1 MLLKLLSPLKLLKLL
16 RLLKLLKF
24 DEAAETVEN
33 FETAE
38 GIFSYRP
45 TDMCTYRAAIAAKNI
60 YKPIS
65 FEFQIPFSTRSL
77 KKTMRCLKAVFFA

>member
-1 MLLKLLSPLKLLKLL
+1 MLLKLLSLLKLLKLL

-38 GIFSYRP
+38 GIFSGGLGGSNY
-45 TDMCTYRAAIAAKNI
+45 
-60 YKPIS
+60 
-65 FEFQIPFSTRSL
+65 
-77 KKTMRCLKAVFFA
+77 FFYIHGFLWGGGGFLTL